1 MTKTG
6 AGAKPKDDA
15 ARRKLRARRGLMDC
29 ERLRAK
35 GGKSFRLSDHKTND
49 HRPFKDKEAADGY
62 LQLGV
67 ARLAKL
73 QDVLYAQDRWSVLLV
88 IQAMD
93 AAGKDGTIK
102 HVMSG
107 LNPQGCHVVSFKAPS
122 PAELDH
128 DFLWRCQQHLPER
141 GRIGVFNRS
150 YYEEVLVVRVHP
162 EILAGQKLPPV
173 LVTKNIWKE
182 RYEDINA
189 AERYLV
195 RNGTRIVKV
204 FLHVSYEEQGRRM
217 LARLEDPDKNW
228 KFSAADLK
236 ERGYW
241 KDYMK
246 AYQEMIAATSTDW
259 APWHVVPADNKWFS
273 RLAVADLL
281 IDTLEG
287 MDLQYPR
294 VNAEKKKELEVIRKK
309 MAAEVGGKS
318 KA

>member
-1 MTKTG
+1 MTKTL
-6 AGAKPKDDA
+6 DRA

-35 GGKSFRLSDHKTND
+35 HGKAFHLTDHKTDD

-73 QDVLYAQDRWSVLLV
+73 QDILYAQDRWSVLLV

-107 LNPQGCHVVSFKAPS
+107 LNPQGCHVVSFKGPS
-122 PAELDH
+122 AAELDH

-162 EILAGQKLPPV
+162 EILAGQKLPPA

-204 FLHVSYEEQGRRM
+204 FLHVSREEQGRRM

-228 KFSAADLK
+228 KFSTADLK
-236 ERGYW
+236 ERGFW

-246 AYQEMIAATSTDW
+246 AYQEMIAATSTEW

-287 MDLQYPR
+287 MDLHYPR
-294 VNAEKKKELEVIRKK
+294 VNAEKKKELDVIRKK

-318 KA
+318 KG

>member
-1 MTKTG
+1 MS
-6 AGAKPKDDA
+6 AAKK
-15 ARRKLRARRGLMDC
+15 RKAKRGLMNC
-29 ERLRAK
+29 ERLRARP
-35 GGKSFRLSDHKTND
+35 GKAFRLSDHTTDD

-67 ARLAKL
+67 ARLAAL
-73 QDVLYAQDRWSVLLV
+73 QDVLYAQDCWSVLLI

-93 AAGKDGTIK
+93 AAGKDGIIK

-107 LNPQGCHVVSFKAPS
+107 LNPQGTQVVSFKAPS

-128 DFLWRCQQHLPER
+128 DYLWRCIQHLPER

-162 EILAGQKLPPV
+162 EILAGQKLPPK

-182 RYEDINA
+182 RYEDING
-189 AERYLV
+189 AERYLS
-195 RNGTRIVKV
+195 RNGVKIVKV
-204 FLHVSYEEQGRRM
+204 FLHVSREEQSRRL

-228 KFSAADLK
+228 KFSTADLK
-236 ERGYW
+236 ERSFW

-246 AYQEMIAATSTDW
+246 AYQEMIAATSTEW
-259 APWHVVPADNKWFS
+259 APWHVIPADHKWFS

-287 MDLQYPR
+287 LDLHYPR
-294 VNAEKKKELEVIRKK
+294 VHAEKKKELEAIRKK
-309 MAAEVGGKS
+309 MVAEATGKRGT
-318 KA
+318 

>member
-1 MTKTG
+1 MTN
-6 AGAKPKDDA
+6 PKDAA
-15 ARRKLRARRGLMDC
+15 ARRKMRAKKGLMDC
-29 ERLRAK
+29 ERLRARP
-35 GGKSFRLSDHKTND
+35 GKAFRLSDHKTDD
-49 HRPFKDKEAADGY
+49 HRPFQDKDAADGY

-107 LNPQGCHVVSFKAPS
+107 LNPQGCHVVSFKSPS
-122 PAELDH
+122 AAELDH
-128 DFLWRCQQHLPER
+128 DFLWRCQLHLPER

-150 YYEEVLVVRVHP
+150 YYEEVLIVRVHP
-162 EILAGQKLPPV
+162 EILAGQKLPPE
-173 LVTKNIWKE
+173 LVTKDIWKE

-189 AERYLV
+189 AERYLS

-204 FLHVSYEEQGRRM
+204 FLHVSREEQGRRM

-236 ERGYW
+236 ERDYW

-259 APWHVVPADNKWFS
+259 APWHVVPADNKWFA

-287 MDLQYPR
+287 LDLHYPR
-294 VNAEKKKELEVIRKK
+294 VNAEKKKELEGLRKK
-309 MAAEVGGKS
+309 MAAELGRKS
-318 KA
+318 KG

>member
-1 MTKTG
+1 MS
-6 AGAKPKDDA
+6 AGTNSA
-15 ARRKLRARRGLMDC
+15 ARRNLREKRGLMDC
-29 ERLRAK
+29 ARLRAK
-35 GGKSFRLSDHKTND
+35 HGKAFRLSDHKTDD
-49 HRPFKDKEAADGY
+49 HRPFKDKEAAEGY

-67 ARLAKL
+67 ARLATL
-73 QDVLYAQDRWSVLLV
+73 QDTLFAQDRWSVLLI

-93 AAGKDGTIK
+93 AAGKDGIIK

-107 LNPQGCHVVSFKAPS
+107 INPQGCQVVAFKAPS
-122 PAELDH
+122 PADLDH

-150 YYEEVLVVRVHP
+150 YYEEVLIVRVHP
-162 EILAGQKLPPV
+162 EILAAQKLPPS
-173 LVTKNIWKE
+173 LVTKNLWKE

-189 AERYLV
+189 AERYLT
-195 RNGTRIVKV
+195 RNGTRIIKV
-204 FLHVSYEEQGRRM
+204 FLHVSRAEQARRM

-228 KFSAADLK
+228 KFSAADLE
-236 ERGYW
+236 EREYW

-259 APWHVVPADNKWFS
+259 APWHVVPADHKWFS

-281 IDTLEG
+281 IDTLESL
-287 MDLQYPR
+287 DLHYPR
-294 VNAEKKKELEVIRKK
+294 VDSQKKKELEVIRKK

-318 KA
+318 KK